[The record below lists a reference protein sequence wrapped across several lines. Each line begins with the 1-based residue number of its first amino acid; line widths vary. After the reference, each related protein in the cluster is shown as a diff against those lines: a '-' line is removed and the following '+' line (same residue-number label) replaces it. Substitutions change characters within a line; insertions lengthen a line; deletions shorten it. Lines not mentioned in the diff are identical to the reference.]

1 MPPARPLLSAPEL
14 EPEAPPQNVDA
25 VADPAT
31 IMARATGE
39 NFPVA
44 APWLPQPA
52 RDRLRSI
59 YGFARLVD
67 ELGDAAPGD
76 RLAAL
81 DWLEAELDRAFA
93 GQPSHP
99 LMRPL
104 AVTIAECELGREP
117 FARLIEANRRDQ
129 QTFYYDSF
137 EDLLGYCDL
146 SANPVGELV
155 LEVFGLATKERVA
168 LSNAVCSALQLIEHW
183 QDVREDLALGR
194 VYVPLAD
201 LARFGCSLDEL
212 RAPRVGERLRRVLVL
227 EATRTSAL
235 LEEGRTLV
243 GTLRGW
249 PRLAVAGYVGGGRAA
264 LSALA
269 RADYE
274 VLAQQP
280 RPSRRRTVGSIL
292 RALSGAPR

>member
-1 MPPARPLLSAPEL
+1 MSAPQP

-31 IMARATGE
+31 IMARAAGE

-44 APWLPQPA
+44 ASWLPQPA
-52 RDRLRSI
+52 RRRLRSI

-81 DWLEAELDRAFA
+81 DWLEAELDRAFV

-104 AVTIAECELGREP
+104 AVTIAECGLSREP
-117 FARLIEANRRDQ
+117 FARLVEANRRDQ

-137 EDLLGYCDL
+137 EDLLGYCAL

-155 LEVFGLATKERVA
+155 LEVFGVATEERVA

-183 QDVREDLALGR
+183 QDIGEDLAVGR

-201 LARFGCSLDEL
+201 LARFSCSLEEL
-212 RAPRVGERLRRVLVL
+212 RAPQVGERLRRVLVL

-235 LEEGRTLV
+235 LDEGRTLV

-249 PRLAVAGYVGGGRAA
+249 SRLAVAGYVGGGRAA

-274 VLAQQP
+274 VLAHQP

-292 RALSGAPR
+292 RTLSGAPR